1 MSVRSK
7 PVDVELSERSFHS
20 SSSESRARK
29 RRRKYPVDPSL
40 KPPLEPS
47 SASPLSLPAGVKLN
61 ILEHEVVGEIN
72 SAEKSDAKYGQP
84 ANTANDMESGSDDC
98 TNRFSHGKVFVPSQS
113 DAKSTN
119 VSSVGNSAVGVR
131 PFESQKVVGLSET
144 AIASVS
150 RISASAGPTTSVSHL
165 KPEPTPVL
173 ATASSVA
180 LSPATSPVLATALVA
195 PARFADYLNSVD
207 VGKRGLSYPIR
218 YRKDGRPAKKPGPK
232 PGTRQ
237 RRKLP
242 MNSSDTDISSATSGA
257 DQYQMFAAPSQPG
270 ASAVHDTSSQHDTDS
285 KLGADATS
293 EKNLVFLPVGSS
305 VTLVSF
311 FRSTSQCLAIGTAL
325 SPGPNGTYVVVSFY
339 RKREFRQPVSKFRIR
354 ESMLREVPANK
365 VHLEPG
371 DVIGPESIVHPNV
384 WFGPECLLAPIRDS
398 GLLEVV
404 LAPRRELRLG
414 DSFVPSAPPH
424 FAPSVPS
431 APRRSLISPNSKAIA
446 NLLANLPSPT
456 TLTEAALFAGWRLCL
471 CGKIR
476 PDKAC
481 MERILLDR
489 GGIVRTGVSA
499 DLSVVVSTQKEVKR
513 GGVKIVRA
521 HSRNI
526 PILDTSWVVDSIMN
540 GKVQP
545 VEPYAMK
552 YVGTKRLVHLQDS
565 GESEDLNENDSED
578 IESNLP
584 PGSSALA
591 SSENSDWDDQPSNV
605 RSGRWS
611 IPEIKMLND
620 LIKRHTTVGT
630 RLWKSELEQKLQL
643 PKYAK
648 LRLRNLESVRQ
659 KVALMRADKLAVM
672 KARARDP
679 SSGNR
684 NPESGGIIPGSSDIG
699 EGGRRDENSIHK
711 LADAIEIA
719 GISGS
724 SRYQD
729 GETASAMAGSAR
741 PPPIHRKSSGE
752 KSSESPDDL
761 YLSESD
767 SRRSRSISG
776 QFSNPAQLSSL
787 VAQASLSGPSQ
798 ISGGPSQSHRTPAE
812 VAFHIAMAAD
822 LAPSS
827 PPIRQSKLNSFA
839 PPFNVSPPIG
849 AEIEPHRRPKRARKT
864 SQKVQENAEAWVD
877 CRVAILWPD
886 DNAWYEGIVQ
896 EFDAETGKHFII
908 YDDGG
913 TEWIELAKE
922 SVKLIKEDERVS
934 SSTSEEFGIPAAK
947 RRKGSELR
955 RKERFEAKYDPV
967 ARESD
972 RPDELETG
980 AEELETGV
988 DELEA
993 GAVEFDTGTYELETG
1008 AVELATGAVERSQS
1022 RVEPSGGGTVPS
1034 DVGEIEAEADV
1045 SREKVD
1051 SRRSALKLTPPRRR
1065 DPSRRSATPQRLT
1078 EDFRFD
1084 LLDQAEERE
1093 RAANKVKRQN
1103 RQFSLARE
1111 KETVMR
1117 ASWLNELGKRKRSL
1131 VDENVGRESGRRT
1144 RRRMHSPRNDSVQW
1158 PKPPAGVAL
1167 SVRDS
1172 RRYTVATGVAVRD
1185 EMSHNR
1191 RKRRGHD
1198 WSGRTRNSPV
1208 KSPSRHVALDRP

>member
-1 MSVRSK
+1 MSSVRPARRHTRSSPTSPIRDPLRSPRSKRRREGVNRNAHGKPRKPSARGRNKTRGSAVFRPPSRSPPPDRPGGFPDGTRSSSSNGIIVPTLKAPKDFETTSVGQQSSMKVTLRYPVSSRSPDTVAVEPLQPESCQVQQPGVSRPNNITMSSDIVPTSPSYTSQYNLRRSSKSSRPSNSSRSPRSSRSSRSSRSPKANRSPKASRSSRASWSPRSSRSPTTSRSPRASRLPRSSRSPRASRSSKSGWSIKPGCSFEIVEVAPERVRMSVRSK

-173 ATASSVA
+173 ATASSVS

-270 ASAVHDTSSQHDTDS
+270 AGAVHDTSSQHDTDS

-684 NPESGGIIPGSSDIG
+684 NPESGGILLGSSDIG

-719 GISGS
+719 AISGS
-724 SRYQD
+724 PRHQD
-729 GETASAMAGSAR
+729 GETLSSIAGPAR
-741 PPPIHRKSSGE
+741 PPPIRRKSSGE

-776 QFSNPAQLSSL
+776 QFS
-787 VAQASLSGPSQ
+787 
-798 ISGGPSQSHRTPAE
+798 TP
-812 VAFHIAMAAD
+812 
-822 LAPSS
+822 
-827 PPIRQSKLNSFA
+827 
-839 PPFNVSPPIG
+839 
-849 AEIEPHRRPKRARKT
+849 
-864 SQKVQENAEAWVD
+864 
-877 CRVAILWPD
+877 
-886 DNAWYEGIVQ
+886 
-896 EFDAETGKHFII
+896 
-908 YDDGG
+908 
-913 TEWIELAKE
+913 
-922 SVKLIKEDERVS
+922 
-934 SSTSEEFGIPAAK
+934 
-947 RRKGSELR
+947 
-955 RKERFEAKYDPV
+955 
-967 ARESD
+967 
-972 RPDELETG
+972 
-980 AEELETGV
+980 
-988 DELEA
+988 
-993 GAVEFDTGTYELETG
+993 
-1008 AVELATGAVERSQS
+1008 
-1022 RVEPSGGGTVPS
+1022 
-1034 DVGEIEAEADV
+1034 
-1045 SREKVD
+1045 
-1051 SRRSALKLTPPRRR
+1051 
-1065 DPSRRSATPQRLT
+1065 
-1078 EDFRFD
+1078 
-1084 LLDQAEERE
+1084 
-1093 RAANKVKRQN
+1093 
-1103 RQFSLARE
+1103 
-1111 KETVMR
+1111 
-1117 ASWLNELGKRKRSL
+1117 
-1131 VDENVGRESGRRT
+1131 
-1144 RRRMHSPRNDSVQW
+1144 
-1158 PKPPAGVAL
+1158 
-1167 SVRDS
+1167 
-1172 RRYTVATGVAVRD
+1172 
-1185 EMSHNR
+1185 
-1191 RKRRGHD
+1191 
-1198 WSGRTRNSPV
+1198 
-1208 KSPSRHVALDRP
+1208 